1 MWFSLQADDWMGW
14 IKEEFSCM
22 KALKQLCLAQS
33 NTPLF
38 SFQKKPPPPKKIW
51 NWKWS
56 TWLETQSSSSGR
68 WRISIMWCYATHPL
82 AKIRKERML
91 TMFRGRGRPKQRE
104 SSKLMLLMVV
114 TQLGLTGGFS
124 SRAIRR
130 KERLGGD
137 TNVKRFYF
145 KIRLHERS
153 KKRQRIPLYM
163 EPHFVPVTNSS
174 QSR

>member
-1 MWFSLQADDWMGW
+1 
-14 IKEEFSCM
+14 
-22 KALKQLCLAQS
+22 
-33 NTPLF
+33 
-38 SFQKKPPPPKKIW
+38 
-51 NWKWS
+51 
-56 TWLETQSSSSGR
+56 
-68 WRISIMWCYATHPL
+68 MWCYATHPL

-174 QSR
+174 QSRQTVRAASQWRTCLNSKSFIQETFHLLLTSMLAFNGPLVDEVPHQRARKTPELTFSQLFVSTN